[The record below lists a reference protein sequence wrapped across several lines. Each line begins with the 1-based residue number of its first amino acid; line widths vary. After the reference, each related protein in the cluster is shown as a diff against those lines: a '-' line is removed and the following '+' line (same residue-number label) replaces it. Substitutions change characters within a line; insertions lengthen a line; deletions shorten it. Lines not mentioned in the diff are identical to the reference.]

1 MSGEVQ
7 MGRWALWNP
16 RATGSELG
24 ALLGQPRLLGFPGP
38 LITVN
43 LSVPQRALGGSKDDL
58 ICFLL

>member
-1 MSGEVQ
+1 

-38 LITVN
+38 LIIMN